1 MENLRFECTL
11 LSSVR
16 VSLSRE
22 ERLPVT
28 RNNRLPISFALSFTK
43 RIRRIP
49 YLSIFELF
57 LRGNPFES
65 RPFLSEKKKREK
77 ETKPLLSIS
86 SAMVRDSFLK
96 KTSACGLPFFPSKLR
111 STKKIDRS
119 PFVARRLERNI
130 FFFFFLPGPWKIDVV
145 QRTETDVLRR
155 LIGIY
160 RRSRHDFSM
169 EFLVQPFRRGGET
182 CSYKII
188 SRVLR
193 VGRS

>member
-22 ERLPVT
+22 ERLSVT

-65 RPFLSEKKKREK
+65 RPFLSEKKKRKRNKAVIIDIE
-77 ETKPLLSIS
+77 
-86 SAMVRDSFLK
+86 RDGTRLVLK
-96 KTSACGLPFFPSKLR
+96 KNERVRFAVFSIQVALHQENRSIPLR
-111 STKKIDRS
+111 CSSIGAKY
-119 PFVARRLERNI
+119 
-130 FFFFFLPGPWKIDVV
+130 FFFLFFYLVHGKLTSYNVV
-145 QRTETDVLRR
+145 PRQT
-155 LIGIY
+155 Y
-160 RRSRHDFSM
+160 
-169 EFLVQPFRRGGET
+169 
-182 CSYKII
+182 
-188 SRVLR
+188 
-193 VGRS
+193 

>member
-65 RPFLSEKKKREK
+65 RPFLSEKKKEK
-77 ETKPLLSIS
+77 KKQSRYYRYRARWYATRS
-86 SAMVRDSFLK
+86 LK
-96 KTSACGLPFFPSKLR
+96 KRARAVCRFFHPSCAPPRK
-111 STKKIDRS
+111 SIDPPS
-119 PFVARRLERNI
+119 LLVDWSEI
-130 FFFFFLPGPWKIDVV
+130 FFFFLFFTW
-145 QRTETDVLRR
+145 
-155 LIGIY
+155 
-160 RRSRHDFSM
+160 SM
-169 EFLVQPFRRGGET
+169 EN
-182 CSYKII
+182 
-188 SRVLR
+188 
-193 VGRS
+193 